1 MLKKSRQI
9 RAHNEAASAA
19 AAAAAA
25 AADSPP
31 PPGLAKSDD
40 LALEFANSHTQPTD
54 THSCT
59 RQTFFLCV
67 ASFSSRSRP
76 SSVSR
81 ALFVVTSCLP
91 ASQPARQ
98 PASQPDS

>member
-9 RAHNEAASAA
+9 RAHNLAAA

-40 LALEFANSHTQPTD
+40 LALEFAN
-54 THSCT
+54 
-59 RQTFFLCV
+59 
-67 ASFSSRSRP
+67 
-76 SSVSR
+76 
-81 ALFVVTSCLP
+81 
-91 ASQPARQ
+91 
-98 PASQPDS
+98 

>member
-9 RAHNEAASAA
+9 RAPNL

-40 LALEFANSHTQPTD
+40 LALEFANSHTQSTE
-54 THSCT
+54 
-59 RQTFFLCV
+59 
-67 ASFSSRSRP
+67 
-76 SSVSR
+76 
-81 ALFVVTSCLP
+81 
-91 ASQPARQ
+91 
-98 PASQPDS
+98 

>member
-1 MLKKSRQI
+1 MLKKSRKI
-9 RAHNEAASAA
+9 RAHNLAA

-40 LALEFANSHTQPTD
+40 LALELPQL
-54 THSCT
+54 THSINRMT
-59 RQTFFLCV
+59 HTLAHVKLFFFALPR
-67 ASFSSRSRP
+67 FRSSS

-91 ASQPARQ
+91 ASQPA
-98 PASQPDS
+98 SQPDL

>member
-1 MLKKSRQI
+1 MLKKSRKI
-9 RAHNEAASAA
+9 RAHNLAA

-67 ASFSSRSRP
+67 ASFS
-76 SSVSR
+76 
-81 ALFVVTSCLP
+81 FE
-91 ASQPARQ
+91 
-98 PASQPDS
+98 

>member
-9 RAHNEAASAA
+9 CAHNL
-19 AAAAAA
+19 AAAA

-31 PPGLAKSDD
+31 PPGMAKSDD

-59 RQTFFLCV
+59 RQFFFLCV
-67 ASFSSRSRP
+67 ASFSSRS
-76 SSVSR
+76 SVVRLQS
-81 ALFVVTSCLP
+81 VVRRHVLS
-91 ASQPARQ
+91 ASQ
-98 PASQPDS
+98 PASQPDL

>member
-9 RAHNEAASAA
+9 RAHNLAAA

-40 LALEFANSHTQPTD
+40 LELEFANSHTQPND

-59 RQTFFLCV
+59 RQNFFLCV
-67 ASFSSRSRP
+67 ARVARP

-91 ASQPARQ
+91 ASQP
-98 PASQPDS
+98 DL

>member
-9 RAHNEAASAA
+9 RAHNLA

-40 LALEFANSHTQPTD
+40 LALEFANSHTQSTE
-54 THSCT
+54 
-59 RQTFFLCV
+59 
-67 ASFSSRSRP
+67 
-76 SSVSR
+76 
-81 ALFVVTSCLP
+81 
-91 ASQPARQ
+91 
-98 PASQPDS
+98 